1 MDAWAAV
8 GAIGSV
14 AAAAVAAWAAH
25 QSRASAEEA
34 NRAATSLARIEEDRR
49 HAELC
54 PRLRVLAGPIGP
66 GDYHGT
72 FRLRVVL
79 EGPPALVQLDRL
91 TVTIRD
97 DFHTRGEGPLTAG
110 GPTREQIKRQ
120 IWGSYRFTPGTG
132 PDEARADET
141 GRETIYAGRIPVGE
155 SLIYQLEPNPPPP
168 WSTGTS
174 QDAWRQQHGSI
185 LRLSFLAER
194 EGVGSWRLA
203 GELDVAD
210 GQTKVTT
217 EIP

>member
-1 MDAWAAV
+1 MDAWTAV

-14 AAAAVAAWAAH
+14 AAAAVAACAAY
-25 QSRASAEEA
+25 QSKASAQEA
-34 NRAATSLARIEEDRR
+34 NRAATTLARIEEDRR

-54 PRLRVLAGPIGP
+54 PRFRVLSGPIGQA
-66 GDYHGT
+66 DYHGT

-79 EGPPALVQLDRL
+79 VGPPALGHLDRL

-97 DFHTRGEGPLTAG
+97 DFHTRGEGFVMAG

-141 GRETIYAGRIPVGE
+141 GRETIYQGMIPVGE
-155 SLIYQLEPNPPPP
+155 SLIYQLEPNPAPP

-185 LRLSFLAER
+185 LRLALLAKR
-194 EGVGSWRLA
+194 DGVGSWRLA
-203 GELDVAD
+203 GELDAAD
-210 GQTKVTT
+210 GHSEIAT